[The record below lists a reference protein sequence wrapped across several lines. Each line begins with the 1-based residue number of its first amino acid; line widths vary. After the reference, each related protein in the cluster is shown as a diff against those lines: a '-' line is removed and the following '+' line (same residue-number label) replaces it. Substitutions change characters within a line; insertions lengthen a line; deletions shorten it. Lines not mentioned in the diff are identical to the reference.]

1 MDRRQF
7 LTGAASLAA
16 LPVYPASSRSLIL
29 LSGTEC
35 ARLKPGEEIAK
46 RAAAAMNDGP
56 WSVTFHRPKGGLTE
70 AGPNDFFSEGPYW
83 WPDPNKPGGPYIRR
97 DGEVNPDRFIENDR
111 DLSRMSEAVLSLG
124 MAAYFLKDRAAASRA
139 WEFVRVW
146 FDEPKTRMNPNLEYG
161 QAIRGV
167 TTGRGIGIIDTRP
180 LIWCVQGLALL
191 EAAAGRTELTKRTQA
206 WFAEYLD
213 WLVNS
218 KKGKDEAANGNNHST
233 WWAAQV
239 AAYARYAGDE
249 EKEKIA
255 YDFLESDLVPKQLRH
270 DGSAPKEE
278 ARTKSLSYSI
288 MNLDGYAL
296 LCRMAKRRGRDLW
309 NFRTS
314 GGAGVLK
321 SIEYLAPYLSDP
333 SKWTKPQIAP
343 VSGNRGYFL
352 GLAGMDT
359 GRREWV
365 EMQRGFRR
373 PGGAWG
379 ILFGMVL
386 EQWRG

>member
-1 MDRRQF
+1 M
-7 LTGAASLAA
+7 AA
-16 LPVYPASSRSLIL
+16 LPVSGAPEHGLIL
-29 LSGTEC
+29 LSENEA
-35 ARLKPGEEIAK
+35 ARLKPGDQIAK
-46 RAAAAMNDGP
+46 RAAAAMEDGP

-97 DGEVNPDRFIENDR
+97 DGEVNPDRFVENDR
-111 DLSRMSEAVLSLG
+111 DLERMSEAVLSLG
-124 MAAYFLKDRAAASRA
+124 MAAYFLNDRAAARRA
-139 WEFVRVW
+139 WEVVRVW
-146 FDEPKTRMNPNLEYG
+146 FDDPKTRMNPNLEYG

-191 EAAAGRTELTKRTQA
+191 EARSDRPELTKRTRA
-206 WFAEYLD
+206 WFADYLD

-239 AAYARYAGDE
+239 AAFAIYCEDE
-249 EKEKIA
+249 EKENTA
-255 YDFLESDLVPKQLRH
+255 YGFFQSDLVPKQLKS

-288 MNLDGYAL
+288 MNLDGFAQ

-309 NFRTS
+309 SFKTKD
-314 GGAGVLK
+314 GAGVLR
-321 SIEYLAPYLSDP
+321 SIEYIAPYLSDP

-343 VSGNRGYFL
+343 VDRNRGYCL

-359 GRREWV
+359 ARPEWV
-365 EMQRGFRR
+365 EMQRGFGRI
-373 PGGAWG
+373 GGAWG
-379 ILFGMVL
+379 VLFGMVL
-386 EQWRG
+386 GQWQG